1 MLAKEE
7 WLFESVVSLY
17 IIIHASIPCASGI
30 CEFVELNSLS
40 QQVEESISS
49 VDVSNL
55 YKI

>member
-17 IIIHASIPCASGI
+17 IIIHASIPCASGV
-30 CEFVELNSLS
+30 CEFVELNGLS

-49 VDVSNL
+49 VDVRNL
-55 YKI
+55 YII